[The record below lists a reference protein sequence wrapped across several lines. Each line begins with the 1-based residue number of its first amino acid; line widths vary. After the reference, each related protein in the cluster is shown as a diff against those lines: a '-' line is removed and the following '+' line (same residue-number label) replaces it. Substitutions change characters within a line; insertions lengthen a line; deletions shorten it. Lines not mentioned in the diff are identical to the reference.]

1 MTSKLKITA
10 ETPKEDLPTNLS
22 TLQDIVLTLLAQID
36 DVKGQLYYLKRQL
49 FGKKSEK
56 LDPNQRLL
64 FEDMYNDLQ
73 AQIDKQDEET
83 AETPAKKKKKKNAN
97 HPGRKPF
104 PKDLPRE
111 TIVIEPDA
119 DELVCPDCHGQKEQ
133 IGSEVSERLEF
144 VPCSVYVEQT
154 VRPKYA
160 CKCCQGNI
168 SIAPLPARAIDKGI
182 AGEGLLAHVIT
193 SKYCDHIPLQRLEGM
208 LQRHDVAVNISTMC
222 DWVGKCADQLE
233 PLVRRMHERIL
244 QSPKINTDDT
254 AIPIKSKKRKG
265 STYNGYLW
273 TYIGDQMDVVFDFT
287 PTRSRQGPIQFL
299 GDYEGYVQADA
310 YSGYDE
316 FFRKGHAT
324 EVGCNAH
331 ARRKFEYAM
340 DSDPVR
346 AAHLMVLWRKLYE
359 IESRAKK
366 QEFTPAQLLAARQNE
381 ARPIF
386 DEIKI
391 ALMKY
396 KDHVLPKNP
405 LGKAITYA
413 LNQWDALL
421 RYTDS
426 ALLDIDNNI
435 SERTLRMVVIGR
447 KNYMFAGSESG
458 AWRAS
463 IIYSLVA
470 SCKLKGI
477 DPFAYF
483 RDVLKRISTHPARKI
498 DELLPANW
506 KNPTPASPAPD
517 KTKTT
522 QVA

>member
-1 MTSKLKITA
+1 MTPKLKITA
-10 ETPKEDLPTNLS
+10 QSPPEQLPDNIA
-22 TLQDIVLTLLAQID
+22 TLKQMVLTLLAQID
-36 DVKGQLYYLKRQL
+36 DVVGQLYYLKRQL

-73 AQIDKQDEET
+73 AQVDAKEEEEDKTEIK
-83 AETPAKKKKKKNAN
+83 KKKKKKNAT
-97 HPGRKPF
+97 HQGRKPL

-119 DELVCPDCHGQKEQ
+119 EELVCPDCHCAKEQ
-133 IGSEVSERLEF
+133 IGSEVSERLELA
-144 VPCSVYVEQT
+144 PYSIYVEQT

-160 CKCCQGNI
+160 CKCCQGNV
-168 SIAPLPARAIDKGI
+168 SIAPLEPRAIDKGI

-193 SKYCDHIPLQRLEGM
+193 SKYCDHLPLKRLEGM
-208 LQRHDVAVNISTMC
+208 LKRHGVEIAVSTLC
-222 DWVGKCADQLE
+222 DWVAKCADLLE
-233 PLVRRMHERIL
+233 PIVKRMHERIL

-254 AIPIKSKKRKG
+254 AIPVKSPKRKG

-287 PTRSRQGPIQFL
+287 ATRSRQGPIKFL
-299 GDYEGYVQADA
+299 GDYDGYVQADA

-316 FFRKGHAT
+316 FFRMGNAT

-331 ARRKFEYAM
+331 ARRKFEYAL

-346 AAHLMVLWRKLYE
+346 AAHLMVLWKKLYE

-366 QEFTPAQLLAARQNE
+366 QEFTPAQLLEVRQNE

-391 ALMKY
+391 ALMDY
-396 KDHVLPKNP
+396 KDQVLPKNP

-413 LNQWDALL
+413 LNQWDALM

-426 ALLDIDNNI
+426 PILDIDNNI

-447 KNYMFAGSESG
+447 KNYMFAGSEAG

-483 RDVLKRISTHPARKI
+483 RDVLKRISTHPASQI

-506 KNPTPASPAPD
+506 KTPTPTSTASD
-517 KTKTT
+517 KTT